1 MLRPRALQPATSAHP
16 ERRAVMKLFTLA
28 VLHAVLALAC
38 AEPAAAS
45 EAPGTF
51 SKNSQ
56 ANDLFLKARNY
67 LDRSDPRVGGQLA
80 NAREAIKLY
89 QQAVDKDPGFAL
101 AYVDMARAYLR
112 LGYSNPDGAS
122 NDDIMPPARS
132 ALAKAV
138 AVDPGLADAHLMLAA
153 LAFNI
158 DYEWD
163 KADRE
168 YSRGIE
174 LQPENADAHAN
185 YAAYLSS
192 MGRFREA
199 LAQMQRANALAPSAA
214 TDFAFARVY
223 YAMRRYQSAADYC
236 HKSLAQQDNMVVRFY
251 LGLID
256 VAQRRYDKAIPELE
270 ATTAEN
276 NGGALAGLAYAYAM
290 DGQRERARELLDKL
304 YAGRESGL
312 IVPYRV
318 AAVYVALGDKDQAIK
333 WLRKSYD
340 DHDNWLAQLQVD
352 PVMDPLRADARFQE
366 LMRKMRFSASA
377 RSAG

>member
-1 MLRPRALQPATSAHP
+1 
-16 ERRAVMKLFTLA
+16 
-28 VLHAVLALAC
+28 
-38 AEPAAAS
+38 
-45 EAPGTF
+45 
-51 SKNSQ
+51 
-56 ANDLFLKARNY
+56 
-67 LDRSDPRVGGQLA
+67 
-80 NAREAIKLY
+80 
-89 QQAVDKDPGFAL
+89 
-101 AYVDMARAYLR
+101 
-112 LGYSNPDGAS
+112 
-122 NDDIMPPARS
+122 
-132 ALAKAV
+132 
-138 AVDPGLADAHLMLAA
+138 
-153 LAFNI
+153 
-158 DYEWD
+158 
-163 KADRE
+163 
-168 YSRGIE
+168 
-174 LQPENADAHAN
+174 
-185 YAAYLSS
+185 
-192 MGRFREA
+192 
-199 LAQMQRANALAPSAA
+199 
-214 TDFAFARVY
+214 
-223 YAMRRYQSAADYC
+223 MRRYQSAADYC